1 VASIALAA
9 VLIAGALFSSSQTT
23 ITPAEARLHDGQTV
37 TVCGKVQNQYTATAS
52 KGKPTF
58 LDLDSSFPEQLFKL
72 LIWDSDRQNVGDLPR
87 TGTRV
92 CATGSI
98 SYFRGVPQMIIKSGG
113 QLSR

>member
-1 VASIALAA
+1 
-9 VLIAGALFSSSQTT
+9 LISGAIFNSPQA

-37 TVCGKVQNQYTATAS
+37 TVCGKVQNEFTATAS

-58 LDLDSSFPEQLFKL
+58 LDLDSTFPEQVFKL
-72 LIWDSDRQNVGDLPR
+72 LVWDSDRESVGELPQ

-98 SYFRGVPQMIIKSGG
+98 SYYHGVPQMIIKSAG
-113 QLSR
+113 QLKR

>member
-1 VASIALAA
+1 MSSIALAA
-9 VLIAGALFSSSQTT
+9 VWIAGALFSSSQTT
-23 ITPAEARLHDGQTV
+23 ITPVEARLHDGQTV
-37 TVCGKVQNQYTATAS
+37 TVCGKVQNEFTATAS

-58 LDLDSSFPEQLFKL
+58 LDLYSTFPEQVFKL
-72 LIWDSDRQNVGDLPR
+72 VVWDSDRQNVGELPR